1 MAKKKSKK
9 KNSEKKAS
17 ARTLLIIG
25 PLILLVIAGAVLAVR
40 SYAFI
45 PHEGEATWI
54 RIPGGAS
61 EAAVR
66 DSITRKL
73 PPAEGKRVVSLLAVL
88 GLNPTVAHG
97 AYRIEPGQTA
107 WSTARKIS
115 RGLQT
120 PVKVTWNN
128 VRTLDSMA
136 EAISKKLEFDSG
148 NFLLACEKE
157 LGPEGF
163 VPATFPAA
171 FLPDS
176 YEFYWGTSP
185 AEVVRK
191 LYAYRTRFWNQQRL
205 DKAEALNLTPVE
217 VATVASIVE
226 EETSK
231 ADERPVV
238 ARLYLNRI
246 EKGMPLQADPT
257 VKFAIGDFSIR
268 RITHEML
275 RTQSPYNTY
284 INPGLPPGP
293 IRIASKEAIDA
304 VLDAP
309 QHDYLYMCAKED
321 FSGYHNFAVDYSSHQ
336 ANARRYQDE
345 LNRRKIK

>member
-9 KNSEKKAS
+9 KNAEKTS
-17 ARTLLIIG
+17 LTRRLLIIG
-25 PLILLVIAGAVLAVR
+25 PIILLLLAVMAIAVR
-40 SYAFI
+40 TYLLI
-45 PHEGEATWI
+45 PHEGDAAWV

-61 EAAVR
+61 EASMC
-66 DSITRKL
+66 DSIRLRL
-73 PPAEGKRVVSLLAVL
+73 PGSEGQRIVALLALL
-88 GLNPTVAHG
+88 GANPAVSHG

-107 WSTARKIS
+107 WTSARKIA
-115 RGLQT
+115 RGLQS
-120 PVKVTWNN
+120 PVRVTWNN
-128 VRTLDSMA
+128 VRTLESMA
-136 EAISKKLEFDSG
+136 DAISKKLEFDSR

-157 LGPEGF
+157 LEPEGF
-163 VPATFPAA
+163 GPASLPAA

-176 YEFYWGTSP
+176 YEFYWSASP
-185 AEVVRK
+185 TEVVRK
-191 LYAYRTRFWNQQRL
+191 LYAYRTRFWNRQRL
-205 DKAEALNLTPVE
+205 DKAEALNLTPAE

-246 EKGMPLQADPT
+246 EKNMPLQADPT

-284 INPGLPPGP
+284 VNPGLPPGP
-293 IRIASKEAIDA
+293 IRIASKESIDA

-309 QHDYLYMCAKED
+309 QHNYLYMCAKED
-321 FSGYHNFAVDYSSHQ
+321 FSGYHNFAVDYPTHM
-336 ANARRYQDE
+336 ANARRYQNE
-345 LNRRKIK
+345 LNRRNIK